1 MLDDAIEVVRE
12 YMPRDNNECDYDY
25 LMRFIREHEELAH
38 EVSFVKAELFRE
50 YMLGLSSMEYL
61 DITDVFN

>member
-12 YMPRDNNECDYDY
+12 YTLQEPGETTYDY
-25 LMRFIREHEELAH
+25 LMRFIREYEELAH

-50 YMLGLSSMEYL
+50 YMLGLSATECL
-61 DITDVFN
+61 DITDVFG